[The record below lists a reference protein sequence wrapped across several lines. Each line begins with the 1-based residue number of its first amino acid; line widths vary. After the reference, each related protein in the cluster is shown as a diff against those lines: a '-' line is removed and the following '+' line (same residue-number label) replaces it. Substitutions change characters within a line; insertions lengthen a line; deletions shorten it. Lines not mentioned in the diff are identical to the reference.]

1 MVMDMGLVDVSA
13 DDKGVFPFGE
23 PHRQIIA
30 QAVGLFRGNLAG
42 NEGLPYLVGQHIVRS
57 PVPAGLGDILPLCKK
72 KFSVCDPAVALVA
85 GDKPA
90 AVCLSWVLY
99 IVQDVADRRPCR
111 PALSGMQRHQAG
123 GGDRKIP
130 PSNKKR
136 PASCRPFSVL
146 SVNVVLYQEPHLA
159 ARSAPKRLISCSSCS
174 DTSRL

>member
-1 MVMDMGLVDVSA
+1 MVMDMGLVDVGA

-23 PHRQIIA
+23 PHRQLIA
-30 QAVGLFRGNLAG
+30 QAVGLFRGDLAG
-42 NEGLPYLVGQHIVRS
+42 NKGLPYLVGQHIVRS

-72 KFSVCDPAVALVA
+72 KFSVCNPAVTLIA
-85 GDKPA
+85 GDEPA
-90 AVCLSWVLY
+90 AISLVWIFY
-99 IVQDVADRRPCR
+99 IIQDVADCCPRC

-130 PSNKKR
+130 PFNKKR
-136 PASCRPFSVL
+136 PALCRPFSVL